1 MENILTFRFSF
12 YCPKSTENR
21 TAVIVIHVNCCV
33 SVVIATKTKVTQ
45 YSFALKSPNTGT
57 VHCSSLKN

>member
-1 MENILTFRFSF
+1 MEKILTFCFAF

-21 TAVIVIHVNCCV
+21 TTVIVKHVSCCV
-33 SVVIATKTKVTQ
+33 SVVIAMKTKVYQ
-45 YSFALKSPNTGT
+45 YSFALKSPSTGT